1 MMESNLKKMVLV
13 PYNFE
18 SEKVDI
24 NNLTNPLNMALVENI
39 QEKSSIINSHLGNQ
53 EKDENLKRNSIFFF
67 CFNKKLI

>member
-1 MMESNLKKMVLV
+1 MMESNFKKMVLV

-24 NNLTNPLNMALVENI
+24 NHLTNPLNMALVENI

-53 EKDENLKRNSIFFF
+53 EKDEKLKRNS
-67 CFNKKLI
+67 KKFLF